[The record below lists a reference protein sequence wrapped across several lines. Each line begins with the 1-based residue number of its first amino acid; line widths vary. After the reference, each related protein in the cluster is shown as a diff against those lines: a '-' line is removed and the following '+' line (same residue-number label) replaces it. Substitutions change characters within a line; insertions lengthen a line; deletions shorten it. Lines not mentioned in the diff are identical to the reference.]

1 MNRGSEIV
9 TVPGILCGEVLKK
22 RLAVYPE
29 YDPCIRSA
37 DASVRLEALND
48 IYQVFVPTQMSVEI
62 YTHMELAVRASLKK
76 KSGRAAVQQRYANHC
91 QITGGNYQ
99 GIVGGSDSF
108 TIVGTAGI
116 GKSASVGRAIRIIE
130 DTGREMGA
138 STTIPCLPVQCPFDC
153 SSKGMLLQILRAVD
167 EVLGSKYYETAIR
180 ARATID
186 MLIGSVSTVAM
197 NHIGMIVVDE
207 IQNVIGNRN
216 GLNLVGMLTQ
226 LINASG
232 ISICMVGVPS
242 SLHFFEQEM
251 HLARRS
257 IGLQYEPLP
266 YDEEFTSVC
275 KALLRYRYVK
285 AMENDSQDSQLVPWL
300 YEHSGGVIGIVV
312 TLLHDAQEIAII
324 NGEEELS
331 LSVLNK
337 AFRQRAGIIR
347 GFVQTDGKSV
357 RSTGRKKEAG
367 NVLTCL
373 KKDAAEDL
381 GDVTED
387 VTRKLSVTILS
398 ISTAA
403 KADSP
408 EEVVE
413 HLRKYVP
420 VEEVSI

>member
-1 MNRGSEIV
+1 M
-9 TVPGILCGEVLKK
+9 
-22 RLAVYPE
+22 
-29 YDPCIRSA
+29 
-37 DASVRLEALND
+37 
-48 IYQVFVPTQMSVEI
+48 
-62 YTHMELAVRASLKK
+62 
-76 KSGRAAVQQRYANHC
+76 
-91 QITGGNYQ
+91 
-99 GIVGGSDSF
+99 
-108 TIVGTAGI
+108 
-116 GKSASVGRAIRIIE
+116 
-130 DTGREMGA
+130 
-138 STTIPCLPVQCPFDC
+138 
-153 SSKGMLLQILRAVD
+153 
-167 EVLGSKYYETAIR
+167 
-180 ARATID
+180 
-186 MLIGSVSTVAM
+186 
-197 NHIGMIVVDE
+197 
-207 IQNVIGNRN
+207 
-216 GLNLVGMLTQ
+216 
-226 LINASG
+226 
-232 ISICMVGVPS
+232 
-242 SLHFFEQEM
+242 
-251 HLARRS
+251 
-257 IGLQYEPLP
+257 
-266 YDEEFTSVC
+266 
-275 KALLRYRYVK
+275 
-285 AMENDSQDSQLVPWL
+285 
-300 YEHSGGVIGIVV
+300 IGIVV